1 MAEQSRDWTVEFYV
15 DIRGRSPVED
25 FVDSLQESEQ
35 AKVYNSLRL
44 LREFGVQIEMPH
56 ARPLR
61 GHSPLWELRPFP
73 NRLIYFAHRGRRLIV
88 LHGFRK
94 QSRKT
99 PQQEIQIAERRM
111 EEFLRRQ
118 E

>member
-1 MAEQSRDWTVEFYV
+1 MTEQARDWTVEFYA
-15 DIRGRSPVED
+15 DARGPSPVED
-25 FVDSLQESEQ
+25 FVDSLPESEQ

-44 LREFGVQIEMPH
+44 LREFGVQIGMPH

-73 NRLIYFAHRGRRLIV
+73 NRLIYFAYRGRRLIV

-94 QSRKT
+94 QSNKT
-99 PQQEIQIAERRM
+99 PRQEIEIAERRM